1 MTIIEA
7 INTIDTLKPNSY
19 PKANKVRWLSELDG
33 IIKTEIIDTHEGSET
48 IIFNGYTDATADST
62 QLLVSAPYDDV
73 YIKWLEAKI
82 DYTNA
87 EYGKYNNSVT
97 AYNTAYSAF
106 ERYYNRT
113 HMPITRKIKYFGV
126 IKSPEYQATNAVAK
140 VIVEED

>member
-7 INTIDTLKPNSY
+7 INKIDVLKPNNYTHSE
-19 PKANKVRWLSELDG
+19 KIKWLSNLDG
-33 IIKTEIIDTHEGSET
+33 IIKTEIIDTHTGGEDVV
-48 IIFNGYTDATADST
+48 FNGYDDDTPLGTA
-62 QLLVSAPYDDV
+62 LLASAPYDDL
-73 YIKWLEAKI
+73 YIKWLEAQI

-113 HMPITRKIKYFGV
+113 HLPKPTRLKFFGV
-126 IKSPEYQATNAVAK
+126 VKTPEYQATNAVAK
-140 VIVEED
+140 VSIKED